1 MRHLA
6 KEAGDKRMTFDDAV
20 QKCHVRSGIRMES
33 EPDLIFWKNH
43 PIPLH
48 VRIPKKDQSKTDWE
62 EYDPRDQ
69 PECSAFN
76 EMPA

>member
-1 MRHLA
+1 
-6 KEAGDKRMTFDDAV
+6 MTFEDAV
-20 QKCHVRSGIRMES
+20 SKCHVRSGIRMES
-33 EPDLIFWKNH
+33 RPDLIFWKNQQ
-43 PIPLH
+43 IPLH
-48 VRIPKKDQSKTDWE
+48 ERVPKIFQSRIDWE